1 MQQPND
7 EQLAPLRELGLNA
20 YEARAYLTLLGK
32 DSFSATQI
40 ADYSGVPRQRIYDT
54 LAALAERGL
63 VINRPGRRGNTYT
76 AVPPQQALRG
86 LMQAE
91 QRRVSQLER
100 ATSSLIEQLST
111 IYTAGQRESSPLD
124 YIEVLRGAAIGQ
136 RFNEIQRQCQR
147 EILVFTKPPYA
158 TQPQDNVEG
167 IEAMQRKVE
176 ARSVYELGA
185 LQDEQVRAAVAVF
198 IQRGEQARFVDYL
211 PMKLV
216 IVDERIVLFA
226 MEDPLAGRTELT
238 IMAIENPQLAL
249 TLKLAFEAAW
259 ARGESFEVACERLGL
274 DAPTLS
280 PAA

>member
-1 MQQPND
+1 MQHAQD

-20 YEARAYLTLLGK
+20 YEARVYVTLLGK

-40 ADYSGVPRQRIYDT
+40 ADYSGVPRQRIYDI

-63 VINRPGRRGNTYT
+63 VINRPGRKGNTYT
-76 AVPPQQALRG
+76 AVSPRKALRG
-86 LMQAE
+86 LVQAE
-91 QRRVSQLER
+91 QRRVSQLES
-100 ATSSLIEQLST
+100 ATSALIEQLSEV
-111 IYTAGQRESSPLD
+111 YSAGQQESSPLD
-124 YIEVLRGAAIGQ
+124 YIEVLRGVAIGQ
-136 RFNEIQRQCQR
+136 RFAEIQRQCER

-167 IEAMQRKVE
+167 IQAMERKVQ
-176 ARSVYELGA
+176 ARSVYEYSA
-185 LQDEQVRAAVAVF
+185 LDDEQVRTAVALF

-238 IMAIENPQLAL
+238 IMAIENPGLAL

-259 ARGESFEVACERLGL
+259 ARGDSFEAACERRGL
-274 DAPTLS
+274 ELPNL
-280 PAA
+280 AASR